1 MERTKEIQGVRLV
14 SGEYKESINLSK
26 NLTISGHRC
35 DPKDC
40 CIISD
45 NATTITFSGKQA
57 KIANLSLKV
66 EDKSNFFHCLVVE
79 NGVLEVEACEMLGG
93 AWGLC
98 INNRAHAIVRGCQIH
113 DNKGTGVN
121 VYGGARLEMTECEI
135 LNNRGRGVSASD
147 SGTFVSLRGNV
158 IQNCSDG
165 VYVYA
170 KVNPFILYRPVL
182 STTCFSSPLFLR
194 YSLSVIASTG
204 ASENGGKL
212 YSQQPGQ
219 RDNRT

>member
-1 MERTKEIQGVRLV
+1 M
-14 SGEYKESINLSK
+14 SK
-26 NLTISGHRC
+26 NVTISGHRC

-45 NATTITFSGKQA
+45 NATTITFSGKQG

-79 NGVLEVEACEMLGG
+79 NGVLEIEACEMLGG

-170 KVNPFILYRPVL
+170 KVILV
-182 STTCFSSPLFLR
+182 TCSSCFF
-194 YSLSVIASTG
+194 
-204 ASENGGKL
+204 
-212 YSQQPGQ
+212 
-219 RDNRT
+219 